1 MSTFFYNRAKGE
13 LEPEIIL
20 GGRMMRL
27 AYASPCRKLLSWPL
41 FGTALCSR
49 LLGWYANRGFSKGR
63 IDSTI
68 QELKIEM
75 GDFEVPKEGFKCF
88 NEFFARKIKSGAR
101 PFAADGLC
109 SPADCRL
116 TIYPEL
122 HDDSCIPVKG
132 AEFSVTELLFGLNP
146 PPKTGTPDDDRW
158 DLTKEFKDGSLCVFR
173 LCPSDYHRFHFPDD
187 GRLLDSWRIPGR
199 YDSVHP
205 IALEQ
210 KIKVFT
216 SNVRHVSM
224 MELEHF
230 GLAAYVEVGAFG
242 VASIHNT
249 FSGEAFL
256 RGDEKGYFD
265 FGGSTV
271 IMVFGKGAVTY
282 DRDLLE
288 QSANGVECLVRAGEH
303 IGEPV
308 NMLK

>member
-1 MSTFFYNRAKGE
+1 MPTCFYNRAKGE

-27 AYASPCRKLLSWPL
+27 AYASPCRKFLSWPL
-41 FGTALCSR
+41 FGTAICSR
-49 LLGWYANRGFSKGR
+49 LLGWYANRSFSKGR

-68 QELKIEM
+68 RELKIDM
-75 GDFEVPKEGFKCF
+75 ADFEVPDGGFKCF
-88 NEFFARKIKSGAR
+88 NDFFARRLKPGAR
-101 PFAADGLC
+101 PFATDGLC

-116 TIYPEL
+116 TVYPEL
-122 HDDSCIPVKG
+122 HEDSCIPVKG

-146 PPKTGTPDDDRW
+146 PPKTGTSEDDRW
-158 DLTKEFKDGSLCVFR
+158 DLAKEFKGGSLCVFR

-187 GRLLDSWRIPGR
+187 GKVIDSWRIPGR

-210 KIKVFT
+210 RIKVFT
-216 SNVRHVSM
+216 SNVRQVSM
-224 MELEHF
+224 LELAKF

-242 VASIHNT
+242 VASIHST
-249 FSGEAFL
+249 FDGKEFS

-271 IMVFGKGAVTY
+271 IMVFGKGAVKY
-282 DRDLLE
+282 DKDLLE
-288 QSANGVECLVRAGEH
+288 QSANGVECLIRAGEH
-303 IGEPV
+303 IG
-308 NMLK
+308 NFCR